1 MVAYLLTGRQVSF
14 KEWKVVKDGVKEK
27 CLNCLN
33 TIANANFWTTA
44 STTSWKC
51 SNPVN
56 GY

>member
-14 KEWKVVKDGVKEK
+14 KEWKVVKDGVKEE

-33 TIANANFWTTA
+33 TIANANFRTTA

>member
-14 KEWKVVKDGVKEK
+14 KEWKVVKDGVKEE

-33 TIANANFWTTA
+33 IIAYANFRTTT

-51 SNPVN
+51 SNTLIH
-56 GY
+56 